1 MTAHQAAPPQRPPA
15 KVSFSARVLSRIWG
29 IRREDYWLAASYF
42 VIFWILD
49 AVRFGTATE
58 FALPWLAR
66 NWVLFA
72 VLGCVGVLLRR
83 TATSAMA
90 VLCGL
95 AAVLLLLANQPSALV
110 LVFELL
116 FSLVLFGSTRVS
128 AAAGSSAVGLSV
140 LLTLVVF
147 AFTRQAEP
155 TVVAAVV
162 AVMTLLMPVEWAGN
176 LRKAQ
181 RLADSESARAEAVR
195 ESAEHR
201 LLADRTAHEL
211 VLERERQHMAR
222 ELHDVLSAR
231 LSAIALQSGAALH
244 ALPPDP
250 PSPQSR
256 VLTRIRAE
264 SVAGLDELNGMI
276 RLLHT
281 GALDET
287 AGRVA
292 DLASLVEQYRQAGT
306 VVALENS
313 MDDDGNHLPLNVQT
327 ALYRVSAESLANASR
342 HAPGSPVTVAL
353 DRAAASGPGSPVET
367 AAVTAPDG
375 DDDPAPAAVRLRVSN
390 PLPGLPPDPQW
401 QVPQAQAPPEGS
413 AMPSPAQHIPVPAPL
428 APGARG
434 GTGTGIPSMH
444 FRAAH
449 AGGTIT
455 AGPRGGQWV
464 VELQLPVPAPQLPAP
479 AQPAPEP
486 ASPTPQNISSGHKT

>member
-1 MTAHQAAPPQRPPA
+1 MTVPPTAPPQMPPA
-15 KVSFSARVLSRIWG
+15 RVWFSARVLSRVWG
-29 IRREDYWLAASYF
+29 IRREDFWLAASYF
-42 VIFWILD
+42 IVFWILD
-49 AVRFGTATE
+49 AVRFGTSTD
-58 FALPWLAR
+58 FALPWLTR

-83 TATSAMA
+83 TATPAMA

-95 AAVLLLLANQPSALV
+95 AAVLLLLANQPAALV
-110 LVFELL
+110 LVFELF
-116 FSLVLFGSTRVS
+116 FSLVLFGSTRAS
-128 AAAGSSAVGLSV
+128 TAAGNSAVGLSI

-181 RLADSESARAEAVR
+181 SLADSESARAEAVR
-195 ESAEHR
+195 EAAEHR

-244 ALPPDP
+244 APPLDP
-250 PSPQSR
+250 ASPQSR

-292 DLASLVEQYRQAGT
+292 DLASLVEQYRLAGT
-306 VVALENS
+306 VVSLENS
-313 MDDDGNHLPLNVQT
+313 LDDAGNHLPLHVQT
-327 ALYRVSAESLANASR
+327 ALYRVAAESLVNASR
-342 HAPGSPVTVAL
+342 HVPDSPVSVVL
-353 DRAAASGPGSPVET
+353 DRAAASGPG
-367 AAVTAPDG
+367 AADKATGTAPAG
-375 DDDPAPAAVRLRVSN
+375 NEDPVPAVVRLRVSN
-390 PLPGLPPDPQW
+390 QLPGLPQDPFGQIAPDSSAL
-401 QVPQAQAPPEGS
+401 QV
-413 AMPSPAQHIPVPAPL
+413 PAQHASVPSPPAS
-428 APGARG
+428 AARG

-455 AGPRGGQWV
+455 AGPRGGHWV
-464 VELQLPVPAPQLPAP
+464 VELKLPAP
-479 AQPAPEP
+479 AP
-486 ASPTPQNISSGHKT
+486 ASPVPAALTPAPQNIPSGIKT

>member
-1 MTAHQAAPPQRPPA
+1 MTAHSSAPPEEDPP
-15 KVSFSARVLSRIWG
+15 KVWFSARVLSRMWG

-42 VIFWILD
+42 VVFWILD
-49 AVRFGTATE
+49 AVGLGTGTE

-66 NWVLFA
+66 NWVAIA

-83 TATSAMA
+83 TATPAMA
-90 VLCGL
+90 VLCGF
-95 AAVLLLLANQPSALV
+95 AAVMLLLANHPAALV
-110 LVFELL
+110 LVFELF

-128 AAAGSSAVGLSV
+128 TAAGNSAVGLSV
-140 LLTLVVF
+140 LLTLVVL
-147 AFTRQAEP
+147 ALTRQAEP

-181 RLADSESARAEAVR
+181 SLAESESARAEAVR
-195 ESAEHR
+195 EAAEHR

-244 ALPPDP
+244 TPGLDP
-250 PSPQSR
+250 QSPQTR

-292 DLASLVEQYRQAGT
+292 DLVSLVEQYRLAGT
-306 VVALENS
+306 VVSLENS
-313 MDDDGNHLPLNVQT
+313 LDDAGNHLPLLVQT
-327 ALYRVSAESLANASR
+327 ALYRVSAESLVNAVR
-342 HAPGSPVTVAL
+342 HAPGSPITVAL
-353 DRAAASGPGSPVET
+353 DGAAVSGSAAAAEGT
-367 AAVTAPDG
+367 AGTAPPG
-375 DDDPAPAAVRLRVSN
+375 HEGPVPAVVRLRVSN
-390 PLPGLPPDPQW
+390 PLPGLVQDPP
-401 QVPQAQAPPEGS
+401 AS
-413 AMPSPAQHIPVPAPL
+413 L
-428 APGARG
+428 APGVRG

-464 VELQLPVPAPQLPAP
+464 VELRLPAP
-479 AQPAPEP
+479 GPAAP
-486 ASPTPQNISSGHKT
+486 ATPSPPSENVPSESKT